1 MKNRLVVLSV
11 LAATAVFGPAA
22 LAASA
27 SLTTAEATAPIPS
40 APPAPAPLAP
50 PAPPS
55 AADGPPAA
63 DAPTAPA
70 PAPAKF
76 TKEQLDQLVAPIAL
90 YPDQLLSQILM
101 ASTYPLE
108 VVEAARWA
116 REPANRA
123 LKGDALAEALK
134 AKGWDPSVM
143 ALVPFRE
150 VLAILDSRLDWMRS
164 LGAAF
169 VAQQGDVMTAVQR
182 LRHLAMA
189 AGNLKTTP
197 HCHCVVATEGETITI
212 AAAQPGPVC
221 IPAYRS
227 RVAYGAWP
235 YPAYPPVEFPVPV
248 GIGFL
253 PGAYIG
259 FYPGIDV
266 AWYGPLWGWG
276 GFDWGAGRVIVD
288 PGRYG
293 VLAVGGLAFAGG
305 VWAHDPRRW
314 GSVGSLNAGAGRV
327 GVGRAGVV
335 AAGVGGAAVIGGAA
349 AIHGRGRGAGTQVF
363 RGGSRAAAHGGFRGA
378 QGGARAAHGFGG
390 PRGGGHGGP
399 GHFAGGPRGGG
410 GPHGGGHFGGPAHVA
425 MGGGG
430 PHGGGG
436 HGGGGGGGH
445 GGGGGGHG
453 H

>member
-1 MKNRLVVLSV
+1 MMKNRLIVLSM
-11 LAATAVFGPAA
+11 LAATGAVG
-22 LAASA
+22 SA
-27 SLTTAEATAPIPS
+27 SFAAGVPLTTAEATAPIPGATL
-40 APPAPAPLAP
+40 APTPPIP

-55 AADGPPAA
+55 AAD
-63 DAPTAPA
+63 APA
-70 PAPAKF
+70 NAPSVPAPPRF
-76 TKEQLDQLVAPIAL
+76 SQEQLDQLVAPVAL

-123 LKGDALAEALK
+123 LKDDALAEALK

-150 VLAILDSRLDWMRS
+150 VLAVLDSRLDWMRS
-164 LGAAF
+164 LGSAF
-169 VAQQGDVMTAVQR
+169 VAQQGEVMAAVQR

-197 HCHCVVATEGETITI
+197 QCHCVVGTEGETITI
-212 AAAQPGPVC
+212 AVVQSGPVC
-221 IPAYRS
+221 IPVYRS

-235 YPAYPPVEFPVPV
+235 YPAYPPIEFPVPV

-276 GFDWGAGRVIVD
+276 GFDWGAGRILVD

-293 VLAVGGLAFAGG
+293 FLAAGGIGFAGG
-305 VWAHDPRRW
+305 VWAHDPLRW
-314 GSVGSLNAGAGRV
+314 GAIGSFNASAGRFGAGRAGAVAV
-327 GVGRAGVV
+327 GG
-335 AAGVGGAAVIGGAA
+335 AAAIGGAAVI
-349 AIHGRGRGAGTQVF
+349 RGRGNVAGSQ
-363 RGGSRAAAHGGFRGA
+363 SCPAPA
-378 QGGARAAHGFGG
+378 
-390 PRGGGHGGP
+390 PRGG
-399 GHFAGGPRGGG
+399 RGTRAAPAHH
-410 GPHGGGHFGGPAHVA
+410 GPHTT
-425 MGGGG
+425 
-430 PHGGGG
+430 
-436 HGGGGGGGH
+436 
-445 GGGGGGHG
+445 
-453 H
+453 

>member
-1 MKNRLVVLSV
+1 MMKNRLIVLSM
-11 LAATAVFGPAA
+11 LAATVAVG
-22 LAASA
+22 SA
-27 SLTTAEATAPIPS
+27 SFAAGVPLTTAEATAPIPGATL
-40 APPAPAPLAP
+40 APTPPIP

-55 AADGPPAA
+55 AADAPAN
-63 DAPTAPA
+63 APSAPA
-70 PAPAKF
+70 PAPPRF
-76 TKEQLDQLVAPIAL
+76 SQEQLDQLVAPVAL

-150 VLAILDSRLDWMRS
+150 VLAVLDSRLDWMRS
-164 LGAAF
+164 LGSAF
-169 VAQQGDVMTAVQR
+169 VAQQGDVMAAVQR

-197 HCHCVVATEGETITI
+197 QCHCVVATEGETITI
-212 AAAQPGPVC
+212 AAAQSGPVC
-221 IPAYRS
+221 IPVYRS

-235 YPAYPPVEFPVPV
+235 YPAYPPIEFPVPV

-276 GFDWGAGRVIVD
+276 GFDWGAGRILVD

-293 VLAVGGLAFAGG
+293 FLAAGGIGFVGG

-314 GSVGSLNAGAGRV
+314 GAIGSFNSSAGRF
-327 GVGRAGVV
+327 GPGRAGAV
-335 AAGVGGAAVIGGAA
+335 AVGGAAAIGGAAVI
-349 AIHGRGRGAGTQVF
+349 RGRGNVAGTQVF
-363 RGGSRAAAHGGFRGA
+363 RGGSHAARGFRGA
-378 QGGARAAHGFGG
+378 AGSHGAQAFGG
-390 PRGGGHGGP
+390 PRGGGRGGP

-410 GPHGGGHFGGPAHVA
+410 PRGGGHFGGGPHGGGGHFGGPAHVA

-430 PHGGGG
+430 HGGGG
-436 HGGGGGGGH
+436 HGGGGGGG
-445 GGGGGGHG
+445 GGHHG